1 MSKKNNYRK
10 LLRSNKSERYKM
22 YKSGKHWVYATI
34 TSFTGIAGLSI
45 TPIVAHA
52 SEITPPLDA
61 SKEANAENVLA
72 NKTNAK
78 IPASSTQ
85 ESEATSQSESM
96 RPSESFSESE
106 SNTQSQSATESTSV
120 TESQSMSDSETEN
133 NATSIEASQS
143 VSESMSHSEEKS
155 GSES

>member
-96 RPSESFSESE
+96 RPSVSAPS
-106 SNTQSQSATESTSV
+106 SATSLAATGLAESPV
-120 TESQSMSDSETEN
+120 T
-133 NATSIEASQS
+133 AR
-143 VSESMSHSEEKS
+143 S
-155 GSES
+155 GS